1 MPGITL
7 EIASHSVDLT
17 AFQKGQVGMLH
28 APDYKTTV
36 RLSAPTM
43 VVGSVA
49 YPEYPV
55 WFADSAAGLVGLE
68 GRIYNRSLSSVRSS
82 LVALADQLLA
92 STAPEKLVS
101 DWVQQHDGEYIGL
114 VVARDASAALI
125 FTDPLGR
132 LPLYYRATE
141 NDFVAAR
148 ECKFVATRT
157 GRTNFDPIA
166 WAECLWI
173 EHPFGD
179 RTLFAGISHLA
190 GGNLLQVRR
199 GGDSLSVSRTKMCEF
214 NFEEERSPGARL
226 SDQASVLVERFTEA
240 ARQRGTHSETGTN
253 LVSLSGGQD
262 SRAVAAALVRAGVSC
277 NAASFVASDGAGA
290 PDARIAERIAAKLG
304 IPWNRI
310 DIPSPTPAEE
320 SRLLTLKDGLNS
332 LGMAFILPFMDA
344 IVQRWGRRATYI
356 TGDGGNPIMGSTLHH
371 LTHAILF
378 GQMSSVSAE
387 VAESVMQL
395 QPGTLWAELNKVLD
409 GYPEQDPQLRATHF
423 IMCERNPRWLF
434 EGEDRA
440 RFFLWQTSPFLSVK
454 FLREAMRVPAHFKE
468 HYRLYRQFQKQLS
481 PVCSQIA
488 DSNYG
493 IPIGSAWFIP
503 MLRLRQS
510 TPAFLKRALGR
521 FVPGVRVHP
530 FQLPDDAVAQID
542 ELSRQL
548 PLSASA
554 GRTMLSL
561 LNCNEFLDWKTLV
574 ELQRMWR
581 NGQTANGFLHPPLAT
596 SGKK

>member
-7 EIASHSVDLT
+7 EIASHSIDL
-17 AFQKGQVGMLH
+17 AEFQKGQAGMLH

-36 RLSAPTM
+36 QLSTPTM
-43 VVGSVA
+43 AVGSVG

-55 WFADSAAGLVGLE
+55 WFADSATGLVGLE
-68 GRIYNRSLSSVRSS
+68 GRIYNRDSLSMRSS
-82 LVALADQLLA
+82 LIALADQLLA
-92 STAPEKLVS
+92 STTPEKLVS
-101 DWVQQHDGEYIGL
+101 DWIQQHDGEYIG
-114 VVARDASAALI
+114 VVAARDGSAVLI

-141 NDFVAAR
+141 SDFVAAR

-157 GRTNFDPIA
+157 GSANFDPIA
-166 WAECLWI
+166 WAQCLWI

-179 RTLFAGISHLA
+179 RTLFAGISHLP
-190 GGNLLQVRR
+190 GGTLLQARR
-199 GGDSLSVSRTKMCEF
+199 RGDSLSVSRTRVCEF
-214 NFEEERSPGARL
+214 NFEEEPSPGARL
-226 SDQASVLVERFTEA
+226 SDQVASLVESFTEA

-277 NAASFVASDGAGA
+277 NAASFTASDGAGA
-290 PDARIAERIAAKLG
+290 PDARIAATIAAKLG
-304 IPWNRI
+304 ISWTRI
-310 DIPSPTPAEE
+310 DIPSPTQAQE

-332 LGMAFILPFMDA
+332 VGMAFILPFMDA
-344 IVQRWGRRATYI
+344 IVERWGRRATYM

-371 LTHAILF
+371 LTHAILS
-378 GQMSSVSAE
+378 GHMSSISAE
-387 VAESVMQL
+387 MAERVMQL
-395 QPGTLWAELNKVLD
+395 PSGTLWAELNKVLA
-409 GYPEQDPQLRATHF
+409 GYPEQDSQLRVTHF

-454 FLREAMRVPAHFKE
+454 FLREAMRIPPHFKE

-481 PVCSQIA
+481 PVCSQIPDA
-488 DSNYG
+488 NYN

-510 TPAFLKRALGR
+510 TPAFLKKALGR

-530 FQLPDDAVAQID
+530 FQLPDDAVARID
-542 ELSRQL
+542 ELSQQL

-581 NGQTANGFLHPPLAT
+581 N
-596 SGKK
+596 